1 MEHSEQQGSDEI
13 KISIHFLIPFP
24 VTASRALRVPVMLQL
39 IPGKF
44 KGETLLAHRTR
55 QQLIRGQRNSVVSF
69 LVLSFK
75 KKLGQGKLGLIKE

>member
-39 IPGKF
+39 IPAVQ
-44 KGETLLAHRTR
+44 GETLLTHRNR
-55 QQLIRGQRNSVVSF
+55 QQLIRGQRNSVVLF

-75 KKLGQGKLGLIKE
+75 KNWDKEN